1 MNQKK
6 KSRGRPK
13 APIDEEQLSKLAE
26 IYVSLTEA
34 AYVLGV
40 SRKTLWQRMKE
51 EEELRSAWQAGRAR
65 TRAAIR
71 RKQIQEALS
80 GNTAMLIWLGKN
92 LLGQTDKQ
100 EQRIEQSIIDKS
112 RPIATALPPGYSLD
126 LPDDDDDEKET

>member
-34 AYVLGV
+34 AYILGV

-92 LLGQTDKQ
+92 LLGQTDKH
-100 EQRIEQSIIDKS
+100 EQRVEQSNIEKT
-112 RPIATALPPGYSLD
+112 RPITTALPPGYALD
-126 LPDDDDDEKET
+126 LSDQDDGQET